1 MSVSVLVGRVSGVG
15 CRLRREVVVMEE
27 EERVGMEGKEEVMA
41 GRRLVRGD
49 LVVDMKGHR
58 VRRLLLG
65 MGERAKHSGADGGVE
80 EEG

>member
-27 EERVGMEGKEEVMA
+27 VMA

-49 LVVDMKGHR
+49 LVVDIKGHR

-65 MGERAKHSGADGGVE
+65 MGERAKHSGADGGIE

>member
-27 EERVGMEGKEEVMA
+27 ERVVMEEVMA

-49 LVVDMKGHR
+49 LVVDIKGHR

-65 MGERAKHSGADGGVE
+65 MGERAKHSGADGGIE

>member
-27 EERVGMEGKEEVMA
+27 ERVGMEGKEEVMA

-49 LVVDMKGHR
+49 LVVDIKGHR

-65 MGERAKHSGADGGVE
+65 MGERAKHSGADGGIE